1 MQVVHWDASLDSS
14 DASREGPPRDFI
26 RDEQRH
32 NFRRKRAT
40 SNKRRA
46 ESRESGNLP
55 RQQEPWPFA
64 RKGAASK
71 PHLSRGAFLF
81 EANFLRYKMRAR
93 KTIGRALTIAALAS
107 AALCAVPRT
116 AANDS
121 PRVLVDETGRRLT
134 LPAEV
139 HRIVSLAPNLTE
151 TIYALGAGARLAG
164 DSDYC
169 DVPEEAKSKPH
180 IGAPVNPNLEAIIA
194 LKPDVVLASAAIN
207 WPATADALLKLGV
220 PVYTT
225 EPHTVD
231 DMLVGITHIG
241 AVIGAEAEANSLTTS
256 LRARLDALAQALA
269 GRAPRR
275 VLFIVWDDPLISIG
289 PHTFIADALRL
300 SGGVSVLD
308 VEQSWPHVSLEH
320 VVKLQPEF
328 LVFTGD
334 HGDGETSKL
343 EELRERKVWRELDA
357 VKAGRVA
364 FISGEVDRPAP
375 KLIDAIE
382 DLAKQLH
389 PEAFAKPAEPGG
401 AR

>member
-1 MQVVHWDASLDSS
+1 MAL
-14 DASREGPPRDFI
+14 RE
-26 RDEQRH
+26 
-32 NFRRKRAT
+32 
-40 SNKRRA
+40 
-46 ESRESGNLP
+46 
-55 RQQEPWPFA
+55 
-64 RKGAASK
+64 KGRGSE

-81 EANFLRYKMRAR
+81 EANFLRSKTQTR
-93 KTIGRALTIAALAS
+93 KIIGRALTIAALAS
-107 AALCAVPRT
+107 ASLCAATRT

-121 PRVLVDETGRRLT
+121 TRVVVDETGRRVT

-151 TIYALGAGARLAG
+151 TIYAIGAGARLAG
-164 DSDYC
+164 DTDFC
-169 DVPEEAKSKPH
+169 DVPQEAKSKPH
-180 IGAPVNPNLEAIIA
+180 VGAPVNPSLEAIIA
-194 LKPDVVLASAAIN
+194 LKPDLVLASASIN
-207 WPATADALLKLGV
+207 WPATADALLKMGV

-225 EPHTVD
+225 DPHTVD

-241 AVIGAEAEANSLTTS
+241 AVIGAEAEANSLAAA
-256 LRARLDALAQALA
+256 LRARLDALAQKLA
-269 GRAPRR
+269 GRTPRR

-289 PHTFIADALRL
+289 PRTFIADALRL

-334 HGDGETSKL
+334 HGDGEASKL
-343 EELRERKVWRELDA
+343 DELRERKVWRDLDA
-357 VKAGRVA
+357 VKSGRVA

-375 KLIDAIE
+375 QLIDAIE

-389 PEAFAKPAEPGG
+389 PDAFAKPAEQG
-401 AR
+401 AAR

>member
-1 MQVVHWDASLDSS
+1 L
-14 DASREGPPRDFI
+14 
-26 RDEQRH
+26 
-32 NFRRKRAT
+32 
-40 SNKRRA
+40 
-46 ESRESGNLP
+46 
-55 RQQEPWPFA
+55 PFA

-81 EANFLRYKMRAR
+81 EAKFLQQMMQAR
-93 KTIGRALTIAALAS
+93 KIISRALAIATLAS
-107 AALCAVPRT
+107 ASLPAAPRV

-121 PRVLVDETGRRLT
+121 PRVVVDETGRRVT

-151 TIYALGAGARLAG
+151 TIYAIGAGSRLAG
-164 DSDYC
+164 DTDFC

-180 IGAPVNPNLEAIIA
+180 VGAPVNPSLEAIIA
-194 LKPDVVLASAAIN
+194 LKPDLVLATASIN
-207 WPATADALLKLGV
+207 WPATADALLKMGV

-225 EPHTVD
+225 DPHSVD

-241 AVIGAEAEANSLTTS
+241 AVIGAEAEANSLAAA
-256 LRARLDALAQALA
+256 LRARLDALAKKLA
-269 GRAPRR
+269 GRTPRR

-289 PHTFIADALRL
+289 PRTFIADALRL

-334 HGDGETSKL
+334 HGDGEALKL
-343 EELRERKVWRELDA
+343 NDLREHKVWRDLDA
-357 VKAGRVA
+357 VKSGHVA

-382 DLAKQLH
+382 DLARQLH
-389 PEAFAKPAEPGG
+389 PEAFAKPTEPGG

>member
-1 MQVVHWDASLDSS
+1 M
-14 DASREGPPRDFI
+14 
-26 RDEQRH
+26 
-32 NFRRKRAT
+32 RRMMPT
-40 SNKRRA
+40 
-46 ESRESGNLP
+46 
-55 RQQEPWPFA
+55 
-64 RKGAASK
+64 RKIIS
-71 PHLSRGAFLF
+71 
-81 EANFLRYKMRAR
+81 
-93 KTIGRALTIAALAS
+93 RALAIAALAS
-107 AALCAVPRT
+107 APLCTASPA

-121 PRVLVDETGRRLT
+121 TRVVVDETGRRVT

-139 HRIVSLAPNLTE
+139 RRIVSLAPNLTE
-151 TIYALGAGARLAG
+151 TIYAIGAGARLAG
-164 DSDYC
+164 DTDFC

-180 IGAPVNPNLEAIIA
+180 VGAPVNPSLEAIIA
-194 LKPDVVLASAAIN
+194 LKPDLVLATASIN
-207 WPATADALLKLGV
+207 WPATADALLKMGV

-225 EPHTVD
+225 DPHSVD
-231 DMLVGITHIG
+231 DMLTGIAHIG
-241 AVIGAEAEANSLTTS
+241 NAIGAEAEANSLAAG
-256 LRARLDALAQALA
+256 LRARLDTLSQKLA
-269 GRAPRR
+269 GRTPRR

-334 HGDGETSKL
+334 HGDGEASKL
-343 EELRERKVWRELDA
+343 GELRESKVWRDLDA
-357 VKAGRVA
+357 VKSGRVA

-389 PEAFAKPAEPGG
+389 PEAFAKATDAG
-401 AR
+401 AVR